1 MACGT
6 GMEPSNFKSLR
17 LRANRAI
24 TPYVVLGAGLLFTF
38 LVSTHLAKTAETDDQ
53 ERFSEIVQTIGRN
66 IESRNETYTALVRA
80 GTGLFAVSEKVEADD
95 FKSFVDRLELPDHY
109 PGIFGM
115 GYAVRLNP
123 TEKDQLN
130 DRQKRA
136 AVPNFHIWPEGSRD
150 EYYSII
156 YFEPLERR
164 NEKALGYD
172 MFSDPVRRE
181 AMEKARDTGLP
192 VASGRIN
199 LIQEMDVQ
207 EKHPGF
213 LICAPVYRQ
222 GQKTSNET
230 ERRQAL
236 VGFVYSP
243 FRADDFMKEIVP
255 AEVLNQVR
263 FHIHDGSSLTSE
275 NLLYS
280 SAPSENNLATGV
292 PPRFI
297 TITSPQIA
305 TRSWAIAFESR
316 PSFDLASGKNWV
328 PYTFI
333 GGILL
338 SLLGF
343 VVTRSQ
349 IRARTT
355 AETGAAELRES
366 EAMLRQTLAERERA
380 ESAFREGE
388 ERYHDLV
395 ENANDI
401 VYSLDAT
408 GKLISINRA
417 AEVISGY
424 SRDELLNMNLT
435 DIMTAESAVITRQMF
450 DRKLSGEERT
460 NYEVDIR
467 SKDGRTVTLEIS
479 SKLAVREGEVT
490 VQGVARDITSRRRA
504 EHALREADQRA
515 LSEYERLLERISS
528 LAQALGVARELITI
542 FRALRE
548 FTMVSVPCNGLFV
561 SLYDPVRDV
570 RTACYAWG
578 DGQEFD
584 VSELPPMPVNT
595 SGPNSRAVRT
605 GQVIIT
611 ENYMNIPRGHPVVI
625 LGPDNGL
632 RPQSS
637 MAVPMAVMGRIVGNI
652 EIQSY
657 EAGAYAEQHA
667 TAMRMA
673 ANLTAGAIENL
684 RLLERES
691 NARAAAEES
700 NRLKDEFLATVSH
713 ELRTPLTA
721 ILGWSRM
728 LDPSS
733 INDPMAERALETIRR
748 NAKAQAQ
755 IIDDIL
761 DVSRI
766 ITGKL
771 YLELHPLELGPVID
785 TAVNVVRPTAEA
797 KNIQIVVQLEP
808 KPMVVTGDS
817 NRLQQVVWNL
827 LSNAIKFTPAGGR
840 VCLSMAEVGS
850 QIEIR
855 VTDTGQGISRDFLP
869 FVFDR
874 FRQAD
879 STTTREHG
887 GLGLGLA
894 IARHLVEIH
903 GGTIK
908 AESAGDGKGATF
920 SVRLPSVGSQSG
932 TSRAPSAAFAAT
944 EDGFQADSR
953 LNGIHVLLVDDDPDT
968 LDLLTA
974 ALKHQRATVTAVSSA
989 QDAIQ
994 AIKNSKP
1001 DIVVSDIA
1009 MPGEDGYQ
1017 LIERI
1022 RAMKFDAGIIPAL
1035 AITAYAKHEDR
1046 EAALSSGYQGYL
1058 AKPIELSEFITAVA
1072 QAVRGREQKA

>member
-1 MACGT
+1 MAS
-6 GMEPSNFKSLR
+6 SNIKSLR
-17 LRANRAI
+17 FKANRSV
-24 TPYVVLGAGLLFTF
+24 TPYFVLAAGLLFTF
-38 LVSTHLAKTAETDDQ
+38 IVCYHLASVTEADDQ
-53 ERFSEIVQTIGRN
+53 QRFSGLVQQVHSSINTRIEI
-66 IESRNETYTALVRA
+66 YTALVRA
-80 GTGLFAVSEKVEADD
+80 QTGLFAASENVESSE
-95 FKSFVDRLELPDHY
+95 FKSFVDRLELPAHY
-109 PGIFGM
+109 PGVFGI
-115 GYAVRLNP
+115 GYSVRLRP
-123 TEKDQLN
+123 EER
-130 DRQKRA
+130 DRFIESQKRSGL
-136 AVPNFHIWPEGSRD
+136 VNFHIWPEGTRS
-150 EYYSII
+150 EYYPII
-156 YFEPLERR
+156 YFEPFER
-164 NEKALGYD
+164 NKKTIGYD
-172 MFSDPVRRE
+172 MSADPHRRE

-192 VASGRIN
+192 AASGRIT
-199 LIQEMDVQ
+199 LVVDMDSPTS
-207 EKHPGF
+207 KPGF
-213 LICAPVYRQ
+213 LICAPVYRK
-222 GQKTSNET
+222 GQRINT
-230 ERRQAL
+230 EAERQEAL
-236 VGFVYSP
+236 IGFVYSP
-243 FRADDFMKEIVP
+243 FRADDFLKDI
-255 AEVLNQVR
+255 AADDLLNQIR
-263 FHIHDGSSLTSE
+263 FELHDGLAPSTE
-275 NLLYS
+275 RLLY
-280 SAPSENNLATGV
+280 PSDASGNPLANEND
-292 PPRFI
+292 PRFI
-297 TITSPQIA
+297 AETRLKIADNRTWTLSFA
-305 TRSWAIAFESR
+305 TR
-316 PSFDLASGKNWV
+316 PDFDQAYGRSWV
-328 PYTFI
+328 PYTFVA
-333 GGILL
+333 GLL
-338 SLLGF
+338 ISLLF
-343 VVTRSQ
+343 FAVTRSQ
-349 IRARTT
+349 IRARTS
-355 AETGAAELRES
+355 AETAATELRES
-366 EAMLRQTLAERERA
+366 EARLRQTLAERERA
-380 ESAFREGE
+380 EFAFREGE
-388 ERYHDLV
+388 ERYQDLV

-401 VYSLDAT
+401 VYTLDPAGRLT
-408 GKLISINRA
+408 SVNRA
-417 AEVISGY
+417 AEAITGH

-435 DIMTAESAVITRQMF
+435 EIMTPESATTMRHMF
-450 DRKLSGEERT
+450 DRKLSGEQRT
-460 NYEVDIR
+460 NYEVEIR
-467 SKDGRTVTLEIS
+467 SKDGRLLTLEVS
-479 SKLAVREGEVT
+479 SKLMMKEGEAIG
-490 VQGVARDITSRRRA
+490 VQGVARDITTRRRV
-504 EHALREADQRA
+504 EQALREADQRA

-528 LAQALGVARELITI
+528 LAQALGAARELTTI

-548 FTMVSVPCNGLFV
+548 FTLVSVPCNGLFV

-570 RTACYAWG
+570 RTACYGWG

-584 VSELPPMPVNT
+584 VSDLPPMPVNAY
-595 SGPNSRAVRT
+595 GPNSRAVRT

-611 ENYMNIPRGHPVVI
+611 DDYMNTQRGHPVVI
-625 LGPDNGL
+625 VGPDNGL

-637 MAVPMAVMGRIVGNI
+637 MAVPMAVMGRIVGTI

-657 EAGAYAEQHA
+657 EAGAYAEEHA

-673 ANLTAGAIENL
+673 ANLTAGAIENV

-728 LDPSS
+728 LDASS
-733 INDPMAERALETIRR
+733 INDPIAERALETIRR

-771 YLELHPLELGPVID
+771 YLELHPLELGPVIEA
-785 TAVNVVRPTAEA
+785 AVNVVRPTAEA
-797 KNIQIVVQLEP
+797 KNMQIVVQLEP

-840 VCLSMAEVGS
+840 VCLSMTEVGS

-903 GGTIK
+903 GGAIK
-908 AESAGDGKGATF
+908 AESLGEGKGAAF

-932 TSRAPSAAFAAT
+932 TSRVPAAAFADT
-944 EDGFQADSR
+944 GDGFEADSR
-953 LNGIHVLLVDDDPDT
+953 LNGIHVLLVDDDADT

-974 ALKHQRATVTAVSSA
+974 ALKQQKATVTAVSSA

-1022 RAMKFDAGIIPAL
+1022 RAMKFDGAGFIPAL

-1072 QAVRGREQKA
+1072 QAVCGREQEA

>member
-1 MACGT
+1 MK
-6 GMEPSNFKSLR
+6 SSKLKSLS
-17 LRANRAI
+17 LRANRSV
-24 TPYVVLGAGLLFTF
+24 TPYFILVVGLLFTSI
-38 LVSTHLAKTAETDDQ
+38 VCYRLANVAEAEDQ
-53 ERFSEIVQTIGRN
+53 ERFSGSVRRIHNGIN
-66 IESRNETYTALVRA
+66 SRIETYTALVRA
-80 GTGLFAVSEKVEADD
+80 QTGLFAASENVLPAE
-95 FKSFVDRLELPDHY
+95 FKSFVDRLEIPDHY
-109 PGIFGM
+109 PGIFGL
-115 GYAVRLNP
+115 GYSVRIKP
-123 TEKDQLN
+123 EERDQLIESQ
-130 DRQKRA
+130 RRSGLS
-136 AVPNFHIWPEGSRD
+136 NFRIWPEGTKS
-150 EYYSII
+150 EYYPII
-156 YFEPLERR
+156 YFEPFER
-164 NEKALGYD
+164 NPKTLGYD
-172 MFSDPVRRE
+172 ISADPGRWE
-181 AMEKARDTGLP
+181 AMKRARDTGLP
-192 VASGRIN
+192 AASGRIA
-199 LIQEMDVQ
+199 LVDDMDRPS
-207 EKHPGF
+207 KRPGF
-213 LICAPVYRQ
+213 LICAPVYRRRLA
-222 GQKTSNET
+222 TTTET
-230 ERRQAL
+230 ERREAL

-243 FRADDFMKEIVP
+243 FRADEFLKDLLANELLHEI
-255 AEVLNQVR
+255 R
-263 FHIHDGSSLTSE
+263 FEIYDG
-275 NLLYS
+275 
-280 SAPSENNLATGV
+280 SAPSAQSLLYPSDEFGNLTPGERE
-292 PPRFI
+292 PRF
-297 TITSPQIA
+297 TAETRLNIA
-305 TRSWAIAFESR
+305 ANRIWTLRYASR
-316 PSFDLASGKNWV
+316 PGFDVTSDKNWV
-328 PYTFI
+328 PYTFTAGVLI
-333 GGILL
+333 
-338 SLLGF
+338 SLLF
-343 VVTRSQ
+343 FAVSRSQ
-349 IRARTT
+349 IKARTF
-355 AETGAAELRES
+355 AEEAASELRES
-366 EAMLRQTLAERERA
+366 EATVRKTLADRERA

-388 ERYHDLV
+388 ERYYDLV

-401 VYSLDAT
+401 VYTLDLDERLT
-408 GKLISINRA
+408 SINRA
-417 AEVISGY
+417 AEVITGY
-424 SRDELLNMNLT
+424 SRDELLNIKWT
-435 DIMTAESAVITRQMF
+435 EIMTPESIDTMRQMF
-450 DRKLSGEERT
+450 DRKLSGGEQRT

-467 SKDGRTVTLEIS
+467 SKDGRLITLEIS
-479 SKLAVREGEVT
+479 SKLIKKEGEAIA
-490 VQGVARDITSRRRA
+490 VQGVARDITTRRRA
-504 EHALREADQRA
+504 EQALREADQRA

-528 LAQALGVARELITI
+528 LAQALGVARELVTI
-542 FRALRE
+542 FRALSE
-548 FTMVSVPCNGLFV
+548 FTIVSVPCNGLFV
-561 SLYDPVRDV
+561 SLYDPIRDV

-584 VSELPPMPVNT
+584 VSGLPPMPVNAT
-595 SGPNSRAVRT
+595 GPNSRAVRT

-611 ENYMNIPRGHPVVI
+611 DDFMNIQRGHPVVI

-637 MAVPMAVMGRIVGNI
+637 MAVPMSVMGRIVGTI

-657 EAGAYAEQHA
+657 EAGVYVEKHA

-673 ANLTAGAIENL
+673 ANLTAGAIENV

-691 NARAAAEES
+691 SARAVAEES

-728 LDPSS
+728 LDASS
-733 INDPMAERALETIRR
+733 ISDPMAERALETIRR

-771 YLELHPLELGPVID
+771 YMELHPLELSPVIEA
-785 TAVNVVRPTAEA
+785 AVNVVRPTAEA
-797 KNIQIVVQLEP
+797 KNIQIVLQLEP
-808 KPMVVTGDS
+808 KPMMVTGDS

-855 VTDTGQGISRDFLP
+855 VTDTGQGIGRDFLP

-908 AESAGDGKGATF
+908 AESQGEGKGATF
-920 SVRLPSVGSQSG
+920 SARLPSIGSQSD
-932 TSRAPSAAFAAT
+932 TSRVPPADFDAA
-944 EDGFQADSR
+944 EDGLEVDSR
-953 LNGIHVLLVDDDPDT
+953 LNGIHVLLVDDDADT

-974 ALKHQRATVTAVSSA
+974 ALKQQKATVTAVSSA

-1001 DIVVSDIA
+1001 DVVISDIA

-1022 RAMKFDAGIIPAL
+1022 RGMNSDGIDFIPAL

-1058 AKPIELSEFITAVA
+1058 AKPLELSEFIAAVA
-1072 QAVRGREQKA
+1072 QAVRREQKA

>member
-1 MACGT
+1 
-6 GMEPSNFKSLR
+6 MEPSNFKSLR
-17 LRANRAI
+17 LRANRSI

-38 LVSTHLAKTAETDDQ
+38 LVSSRLANTAEAEDQ
-53 ERFSEIVQTIGRN
+53 ERFRGLVRAIHRN

-80 GTGLFAVSEKVEADD
+80 GTGLFAVSEKVEAAD
-95 FKSFVDRLELPDHY
+95 FKSFVDRLQLPAHY

-123 TEKDQLN
+123 QEKEQLIES
-130 DRQKRA
+130 QKRA
-136 AVPNFHIWPEGSRD
+136 GAANFHVWPEGSRD

-164 NEKALGYD
+164 NQKALGYD

-199 LIQEMDVQ
+199 LIQEMDAA

-222 GQKTSNET
+222 GQKISTEA

-243 FRADDFMKEIVP
+243 FRSDDFMKDIVP
-255 AEVLNQVR
+255 AEVLNQVQFR
-263 FHIHDGSSLTSE
+263 IHDGSVLSSE
-275 NLLYS
+275 NVLYS
-280 SAPSENNLATGV
+280 SAATFQKNLADV
-292 PPRFI
+292 APPRFI
-297 TITSPQIA
+297 TITNPEIA
-305 TRSWAIAFESR
+305 ARSWALVFENR
-316 PSFDLASGKNWV
+316 PGFDQASGKTWV

-333 GGILL
+333 GGILI
-338 SLLGF
+338 SLLFF

-349 IRARTT
+349 IRARTS
-355 AETGAAELRES
+355 AETTATELRES
-366 EAMLRQTLAERERA
+366 EAKLRQTLAERERA
-380 ESAFREGE
+380 ESATKESE

-401 VYSLDAT
+401 VYTLDPT
-408 GKLISINRA
+408 GKLISVNRA
-417 AEVISGY
+417 AEVITGY

-435 DIMTAESAVITRQMF
+435 QIMTPDSATTARQMF
-450 DRKLSGEERT
+450 DRKVSGEQRT

-467 SKDGRTVTLEIS
+467 SKDGRTITLEIS
-479 SKLAVREGEVT
+479 SKLAVRQGEAIS
-490 VQGVARDITSRRRA
+490 VQGVARDITTRRRA
-504 EHALREADQRA
+504 EQAVREADQRA

-542 FRALRE
+542 FRALRD
-548 FTMVSVPCNGLFV
+548 FTLVSVPCNGLFV

-570 RTACYAWG
+570 RTACYVWG

-584 VSELPPMPVNT
+584 VSELPPMPVNA

-611 ENYMNIPRGHPVVI
+611 DNYMNVPRKHPVVI
-625 LGPDNGL
+625 VGPDNGL

-637 MAVPMAVMGRIVGNI
+637 MAVPMSVMGRIVGNI

-657 EAGAYAEQHA
+657 EPGVYAEEHV

-691 NARAAAEES
+691 SARAAAEES

-733 INDPMAERALETIRR
+733 ISDPMAERALETIRR

-771 YLELHPLELGPVID
+771 YLELHPLELGPVIE

-797 KNIQIVVQLEP
+797 KNIQILVQLEP

-840 VCLSMAEVGS
+840 VCLSVAEVGS

-879 STTTREHG
+879 STSTREHG

-908 AESAGDGKGATF
+908 AESSGEGKGATF

-932 TSRAPSAAFAAT
+932 ASRVPPSAFAAT
-944 EDGFQADSR
+944 EDGFHADSR

-974 ALKHQRATVTAVSSA
+974 ALKQQKAIVTAVSSA

-1022 RAMKFDAGIIPAL
+1022 REMKFDGIEVIPAL

-1058 AKPIELSEFITAVA
+1058 AKPIELSEFVTAVA
-1072 QAVRGREQKA
+1072 QAVRGPEPKA